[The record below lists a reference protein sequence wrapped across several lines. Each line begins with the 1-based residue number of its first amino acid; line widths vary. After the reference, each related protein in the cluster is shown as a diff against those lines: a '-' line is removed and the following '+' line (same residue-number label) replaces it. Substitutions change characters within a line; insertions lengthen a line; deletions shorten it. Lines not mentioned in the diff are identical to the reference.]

1 MLRSRAA
8 ILLVL
13 AVLVS
18 ACSISEQPPI
28 APSHFKTAQTAFRIL
43 IEIDVNKPGSPQLMN
58 AALDAVQ
65 AQLVKDGAPVP
76 TIAHPE
82 FTGNPESDFA
92 KFSASLDTVIATNPA
107 EDATKLEHVAT
118 EGMASTLKECHTYFL
133 DPDRA
138 KGFNAP
144 PQQYSGIGASLSV
157 ASSDHL
163 VEIVQVFPGSPAEK
177 AGVKKGDLIFK
188 VNGEDVA
195 NFTSEEVAN
204 RVRGTE
210 GTTVNLVL
218 IRNGVELPLAIVRG
232 RVTAPRVLDQTDDGG
247 VGYIAVSQ
255 LNGDVAN
262 QVAAAVKRQND
273 AGVIGR
279 VLDLRDD
286 PGGDLSAAID
296 IASIFIKRA
305 VLIYQVGRD
314 GQRDAIRTN
323 DDLYIANPKPLV
335 VLVNKNSASGSEI
348 IAAAVRANGVGTVM
362 GDRTF
367 GCVGS
372 SSPRQ
377 LPDGSLLLVTV
388 TVMQD
393 AKTGEELNGTD
404 RGIVPDRSVPLEA
417 GRPDTQLAAAETYI
431 KSGGKN

>member
-1 MLRSRAA
+1 MMRSRAA

-157 ASSDHL
+157 ASSDRL

-323 DDLYIANPKPLV
+323 DDFYIANPKPLV

>member
-1 MLRSRAA
+1 MMRSRAA

-92 KFSASLDTVIATNPA
+92 KFSASLDTVITTNPA

-157 ASSDHL
+157 ASSDRL

-218 IRNGVELPLAIVRG
+218 IRNAVEIPLAIVRG
-232 RVTAPRVLDQTDDGG
+232 KVTAPRVLDQTDDGG

>member
-1 MLRSRAA
+1 MMRSRAA

-157 ASSDHL
+157 ASSDRL

>member
-1 MLRSRAA
+1 MMRSRPA

-13 AVLVS
+13 AILLS
-18 ACSISEQPPI
+18 ACSISGQPPVG
-28 APSHFKTAQTAFRIL
+28 PSHFKTAQTAFRIL

-65 AQLVKDGAPVP
+65 AQLVKDGAPAP
-76 TIAHPE
+76 TIPHPE

-92 KFSASLDTVIATNPA
+92 KFSAALDTVIAANPA

-118 EGMASTLKECHTYFL
+118 DGMASTLKECHTYYL

-144 PQQYSGIGASLSV
+144 PQQYSGIGASLS
-157 ASSDHL
+157 AARSDRL
-163 VEIVQVFPGSPAEK
+163 VEIIQVFPGSPAEK
-177 AGVKKGDLIFK
+177 AGVKSGDLIFK
-188 VNGEDVA
+188 VNGEDVT
-195 NFTSEEVAN
+195 NFSSEEVAN

-218 IRNGVELPLAIVRG
+218 IRNGIETPFAIVRG
-232 RVTAPRVLDQTDDGG
+232 RVIEPRVIEHVDDGG
-247 VGYIAVSQ
+247 VGYISVAQ

-273 AGVIGR
+273 VGVVGR
-279 VLDLRDD
+279 VLDLRGD

-314 GQRDAIRTN
+314 GQREAIRTN
-323 DDLYIANPKPLV
+323 DAAYIANPKPLV
-335 VLVNKNSASGSEI
+335 VLVNKDSASGSEI

-362 GDRTF
+362 GARTA

-393 AKTGEELNGTD
+393 AKTGEELNGPD
-404 RGIVPDRSVPLEA
+404 KGIVPDTSVTLEK
-417 GRPDTQLAAAETYI
+417 GGPDNQLATAQAFI
-431 KSGGKN
+431 KNGGKN

>member
-1 MLRSRAA
+1 MRSRAA

-157 ASSDHL
+157 ASSDRL

>member
-1 MLRSRAA
+1 MMRSRSA

-13 AVLVS
+13 AILLS
-18 ACSISEQPPI
+18 ACSVSEQPPV
-28 APSHFKTAQTAFRIL
+28 ASSHFKTAQTAFRIL

-76 TIAHPE
+76 TIPHPE

-92 KFSASLDTVIATNPA
+92 KFSAALDTVIAANPA

-118 EGMASTLKECHTYFL
+118 DGMASTLKECHTYYL

-144 PQQYSGIGASLSV
+144 PQQYSGIGASLS
-157 ASSDHL
+157 AARSDRL
-163 VEIVQVFPGSPAEK
+163 VEIIRVFPGSPAEK
-177 AGVKKGDLIFK
+177 AGVKSGDLIFK
-188 VNGEDVA
+188 VNGEDVT

-218 IRNGVELPLAIVRG
+218 IRNGIETPFAIVRG
-232 RVTAPRVLDQTDDGG
+232 RVTEPRVIEHIDDGG

-255 LNGDVAN
+255 LNGDVTN

-296 IASIFIKRA
+296 IASMFIKRA

-314 GQRDAIRTN
+314 GQREAIRTN
-323 DDLYIANPKPLV
+323 DAAYIPNPKPLV

-362 GDRTF
+362 GDRTA

-393 AKTGEELNGTD
+393 AKTGEELNGPD
-404 RGIVPDRSVPLEA
+404 KGIVPDTSVTLEK
-417 GRPDTQLAAAETYI
+417 GGPDTQLATAEAYI
-431 KSGGKN
+431 KSVRKN

>member
-1 MLRSRAA
+1 MMRSRPA

-157 ASSDHL
+157 ASSDRL

-232 RVTAPRVLDQTDDGG
+232 KITAPRVLDQTDDGG

-323 DDLYIANPKPLV
+323 DDFYIANPKPLV

-431 KSGGKN
+431 KNGGKN